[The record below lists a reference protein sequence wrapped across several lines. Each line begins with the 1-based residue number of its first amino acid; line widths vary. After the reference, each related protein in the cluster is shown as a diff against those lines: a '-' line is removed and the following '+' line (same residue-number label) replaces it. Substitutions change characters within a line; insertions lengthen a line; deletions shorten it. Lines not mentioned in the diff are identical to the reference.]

1 MQVTRRL
8 PLGLTMAR
16 ATKKYRGYSK
26 RIERNILSVYIRANE
41 YDRAE
46 GLHWYGNARDS
57 AEVIA
62 HKHGITA
69 AQSIGVIAAMSPG
82 LNWGLNLIQAEE
94 LIKAYVSGLR
104 GNDLPRLGTYGR
116 RNIVKACRILDGES
130 PLAVLGGDKVR
141 SFYQNILDP
150 QGLSAVTID
159 RHAKGLAV
167 RSNSAKGATSGEDAI
182 VTHAEYPYYAKH
194 YIKLAER
201 LGLIPNQLQAICW
214 VTWRRLKG
222 ELAQEDLPF

>member
-1 MQVTRRL
+1 
-8 PLGLTMAR
+8 MAR
-16 ATKKYRGYSK
+16 VTKKYRGYSR

-46 GLHWYGNARDS
+46 GMHWYGNAYTS
-57 AEVIA
+57 ARVIA
-62 HKHGITA
+62 HKHGISVS
-69 AQSIGVIAAMSPG
+69 QSIGVISAMSPG

-94 LIKAYVSGLR
+94 LIKAYMSGLR

-116 RNIVKACRILDGES
+116 RNIVKACRILDGEK
-130 PLAVLGGDKVR
+130 PLDVLGGDKVR
-141 SFYQNILDP
+141 SFYQNILSP
-150 QGLSAVTID
+150 TGITAVTID

-167 RSNSAKGATSGEDAI
+167 RSNSVKGATAETDSI
-182 VTHAEYPYYAKH
+182 VTPAEYPYYARH

-222 ELAQEDLPF
+222 ELNQEDLPF